1 MERGSGD
8 LYEKILFNS
17 TNLFIF
23 IFCSLLFPPKS
34 TAPTVLK
41 QLVVCVFEEAINAAM
56 ILAPHIYGCDFA
68 RNVISN
74 ITNQL
79 QCTRY
84 IVIICRK

>member
-1 MERGSGD
+1 MKK
-8 LYEKILFNS
+8 YFS
-17 TNLFIF
+17 TQRIF
-23 IFCSLLFPPKS
+23 HFYFCSLLFPPKS